1 MGYAIAISDVEEDL
15 EQMMNEEPREQLAD
29 GEHGVLGITGS
40 TVSEEGIQMYGIP
53 EGVYVAEV
61 TEGGAAEEAGIVAN
75 SVITEFDGKSI
86 SSINQL
92 LERLTYYAPGEEV
105 EVTMLVRDGNE
116 YKEETVTVT
125 LMEDPNAEQK
135 KAENE
140 ENSGEDENLVEDWEE
155 GQQEEGNSSEEDSAD
170 GFRGFFG
177 DWK

>member
-1 MGYAIAISDVEEDL
+1 
-15 EQMMNEEPREQLAD
+15 
-29 GEHGVLGITGS
+29 
-40 TVSEEGIQMYGIP
+40 
-53 EGVYVAEV
+53 
-61 TEGGAAEEAGIVAN
+61 
-75 SVITEFDGKSI
+75 
-86 SSINQL
+86 
-92 LERLTYYAPGEEV
+92 
-105 EVTMLVRDGNE
+105 MLVRDGNE